1 MHIERM
7 FDGIAPNYD
16 RLNRVLSLGLD
27 RGWRRAAI
35 RALKRHAPRHVL
47 DIACGSGDLALAALE
62 AGADRVTAAD
72 PSVRMLELA
81 AAKAAKRGLAPGI
94 ALLRAAAEDLP
105 CADSSFDA
113 VTVGFGLRNFTDID
127 KGLAEM
133 RRVLKPGGVAVIL
146 EFSRPGHFPVRTL
159 HRLYLKRVIPL
170 LGRLLAGDRAAYA
183 YLGGSIL
190 GFPDGEGL
198 MAILRR
204 AGFSRL
210 ECRRLTLGVC
220 SVYTAVR

>member
-1 MHIERM
+1 MQSERM
-7 FDGIAPNYD
+7 FDGIAPKYD

-35 RALKRHAPRHVL
+35 GALKRHAPRHVL
-47 DIACGSGDLALAALE
+47 DIACGSGDLALAALK

-81 AAKAAKRGLAPGI
+81 AAKAAKRGLASRI
-94 ALLRAAAEDLP
+94 ALLRAVAEDLP

-113 VTVGFGLRNFTDID
+113 VTVGFGVRNFADIG
-127 KGLAEM
+127 KGLGEM

-146 EFSRPGHFPVRTL
+146 EFSRPRHFPVRSF
-159 HRLYLKRVIPL
+159 HHLYLKNVIPL
-170 LGRLLAGDRAAYA
+170 LGRLAAVNRAACA
-183 YLGGSIL
+183 YLAESIL
-190 GFPDGEGL
+190 AFPDGDGF
-198 MAILRR
+198 MAVLGR

-220 SVYTAVR
+220 SVYTAVK